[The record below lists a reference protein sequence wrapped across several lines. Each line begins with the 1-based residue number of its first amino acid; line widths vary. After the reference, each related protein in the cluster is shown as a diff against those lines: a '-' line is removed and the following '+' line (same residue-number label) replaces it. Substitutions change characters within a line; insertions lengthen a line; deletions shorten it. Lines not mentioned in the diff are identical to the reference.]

1 MNTKKFNNIFFI
13 FVSFIILIAI
23 FNLYQKHLVGND
35 STMSEWFIN
44 YQGGFTRR
52 GLIGEICF
60 KIADL
65 FNLKLRFVIFIF
77 QSVIITIYLILIYQF
92 IKDLPKNILTVIAIF
107 SPLFLLYP
115 VAEIEVLARKEIFI
129 FIGFIIFLNLS
140 NVKTNNN
147 YSFVY
152 IFIVFPILCLIW
164 EPVIFFTPFIIY
176 VFLIKNNQDSLT
188 KVSIKILIALSTSI
202 AVCIYIILNLLTPE
216 EHTIMSNSLMD
227 RFGEICYMSCSLL
240 TSKGTITNQFNDVY
254 NLLKL
259 YNGPTALFRYS
270 LIILIGF
277 LPLLILLY
285 YSRLKS
291 KILLLN
297 VFKKL
302 HIHIIILLLP
312 TIIMFASMTD
322 WGRIVNMMYV
332 FSILLSLYLIK
343 NDLINTNDK
352 VLYFD
357 NFFRINK
364 KIFITIFIVFAF
376 GWNPKTSILGDV
388 ATNSLYKIIYNTS
401 KKVFNFDGIRLFEN
415 STIIKLHNKYIE

>member
-1 MNTKKFNNIFFI
+1 MDTKKFNNIFFI

-23 FNLYQKHLVGND
+23 FYLYQKHLVGND

-140 NVKTNNN
+140 NVKVNNN
-147 YSFVY
+147 YSFFY

-188 KVSIKILIALSTSI
+188 KISIKILIALSTSI

-254 NLLKL
+254 NLLKIH
-259 YNGPTALFRYS
+259 NGPTALFRYS

-302 HIHIIILLLP
+302 HIHLIILLLP

-401 KKVFNFDGIRLFEN
+401 KKVFNFDSIRLFEN
-415 STIIKLHNKYIE
+415 SVIIKLHKKYIE